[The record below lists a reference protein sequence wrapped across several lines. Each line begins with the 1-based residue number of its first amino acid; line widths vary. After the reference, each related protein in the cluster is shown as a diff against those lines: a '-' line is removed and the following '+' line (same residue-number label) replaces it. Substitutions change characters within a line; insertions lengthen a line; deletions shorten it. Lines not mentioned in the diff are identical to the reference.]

1 VRVDFCVFDTAIM
14 MAMIITSST
23 TTCDVVQCCSLPAAR
38 AGGDLLLRCLIMFV
52 GVEEK
57 I

>member
-1 VRVDFCVFDTAIM
+1 M